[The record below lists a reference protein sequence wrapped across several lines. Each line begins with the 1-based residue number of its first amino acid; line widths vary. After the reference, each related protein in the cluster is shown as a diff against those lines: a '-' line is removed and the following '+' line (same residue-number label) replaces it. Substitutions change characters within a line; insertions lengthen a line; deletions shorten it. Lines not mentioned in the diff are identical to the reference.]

1 MSDQSEQTEQAA
13 TVSGEGS
20 DPKNGQAQ
28 QAMPDQAYAEQ
39 QAQQQADQQAE
50 AAPTGDTEPTS
61 DQGGDTPSEEQS

>member
-1 MSDQSEQTEQAA
+1 MSDQSDQQDQAA

-39 QAQQQADQQAE
+39 QAQQQAE

>member
-1 MSDQSEQTEQAA
+1 MSDQSDQQDQAA

-61 DQGGDTPSEEQS
+61 GGDTPSEEQS